1 MGTRFEVTAVAP
13 VTFPW
18 DSPLQNTARAPRW
31 VAVPPR
37 FLRAG
42 LEKQSAFLRCLWPS
56 NRPEHPRRARTG
68 SLPRGRTLF
77 GPSSGSERLLNVQP
91 LEKGNRLLRQE
102 SE

>member
-1 MGTRFEVTAVAP
+1 MIGPVDLFNPLTR
-13 VTFPW
+13 
-18 DSPLQNTARAPRW
+18 TARAPCW

-42 LEKQSAFLRCLWPS
+42 LEKQSAFLRDLWPS
-56 NRPEHPRRARTG
+56 NRPERPRRALTG

-77 GPSSGSERLLNVQP
+77 GPSGGSERLLNVQP
-91 LEKGNRLLRQE
+91 LEKGSRLLHQE